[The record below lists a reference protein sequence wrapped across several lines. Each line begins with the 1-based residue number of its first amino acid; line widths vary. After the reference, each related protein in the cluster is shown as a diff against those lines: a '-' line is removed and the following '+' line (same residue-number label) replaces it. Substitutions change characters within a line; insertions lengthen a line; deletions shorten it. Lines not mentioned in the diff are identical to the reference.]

1 VTKRAAV
8 SLGPSRHTGI
18 LSRPSRRRLAVV
30 YVCGVVIP
38 AGLVVLLLSGLPTA
52 MAARPAPTAAAVQ
65 GWQVGHALG
74 TIAVFVAV
82 AHLGGALAAWLRQP
96 RVVGQ
101 ATAGLLLGPSL
112 LGWAA
117 PPVSHW
123 LHAGGSDQAV
133 DLLAQLGVILFV
145 FLTARELSDG
155 EHRAGPTAFVV
166 GQTMVAVPLL
176 AGMLT
181 ALALS
186 HHRPAGVGAV
196 QYTLFLGVAMSATAL
211 PVLAHIL
218 AERRR
223 LTSPIGVLGIS
234 AAAVGDASIWCLLA
248 VALCLAGTGSMADTL
263 ARLGL
268 AVVFLAVLWWGVRP
282 LLRRVLSA
290 ERDSRYTGPALLLAA
305 VLGCALVTDRL
316 GLHAIF
322 GAFVAGLLLP
332 HRSMLVARVTVVV
345 EQATQWLLLPLFFTA
360 VGSRTRL
367 SVIGEPRLLAAGALV
382 LAVAVLSKI
391 IAGGGAGRAVG
402 LGARDS
408 AVLGVLMNCRGMTE
422 LLILNIG
429 LTAGIIDASVFT
441 VFVVMAIVTTALT
454 GPLLDLLGWRD
465 PVQAVTASAAAESR
479 TSQQSQ

>member
-1 VTKRAAV
+1 MIFQ
-8 SLGPSRHTGI
+8 GI
-18 LSRPSRRRLAVV
+18 AKRPSRRRLAVV
-30 YVCGVVIP
+30 YAGGVVVP
-38 AGLVVLLLSGLPTA
+38 GAFVVLLLSRLPTE
-52 MAARPAPTAAAVQ
+52 MAARPAAAAAPAQV
-65 GWQVGHALG
+65 WQVGHALG
-74 TIAVFVAV
+74 TIAVFIAV
-82 AHLGGALAAWLRQP
+82 AHLGGALAARLRQP

-117 PPVSHW
+117 PPVSQW

-145 FLTARELSDG
+145 FLTARELADG

-166 GQTMVAVPLL
+166 GQTMVAVPLA

-186 HHRPAGVGAV
+186 ADRPAGVGAV

-248 VALCLAGTGSMADTL
+248 VTLCLAGTGSLPETL
-263 ARLGL
+263 IRLGAAL
-268 AVVFLAVLWWGVRP
+268 AFLAVLWWGVRP
-282 LLRRVLSA
+282 LLRRLLPA
-290 ERDSRYTGPALLLAA
+290 ERDSRYAGPALLLAA

-322 GAFVAGLLLP
+322 GAFMAGLLLP
-332 HRSMLVARVTVVV
+332 HGSMLVARVTVVV

-367 SVIGEPRLLAAGALV
+367 SVIGEPRLLAAGAVV

-391 IAGGGAGRAVG
+391 IAGGGAGLAVG
-402 LGARDS
+402 LGGRDS

-429 LTAGIIDASVFT
+429 LAAGVIDAGVFT
-441 VFVVMAIVTTALT
+441 LFVVMAIVTTALT

-465 PVQAVTASAAAESR
+465 PIMALTATPDDAFSRPPEAARRSKNHG
-479 TSQQSQ
+479 